1 MVKQI
6 CCYDK
11 YQEIKKTLY
20 RIFTTQNLI
29 KKNMAVQDISNIED
43 IKLLV
48 NTFYEKVQNDDLIG
62 PIFNEKMMGRW
73 PEHLE
78 KMYRFWQTLLL
89 EEHTYSGSPFPPHKQ
104 LPVNQ
109 SHFDRWM
116 EIFTETVDSL
126 FVGKLAEEAKVRA
139 ANMAYMFNYKI
150 EYFRNQG
157 NQ

>member
-1 MVKQI
+1 M
-6 CCYDK
+6 
-11 YQEIKKTLY
+11 EL
-20 RIFTTQNLI
+20 
-29 KKNMAVQDISNIED
+29 QDISNIED

-62 PIFNEKMMGRW
+62 PIFNEKMSGRW

-89 EEHTYSGSPFPPHKQ
+89 EEHTYSGSPFPPHKH
-104 LPVNQ
+104 LPVDET
-109 SHFDRWM
+109 HFDRWM
-116 EIFTETVDSL
+116 EIFTKTVNSL

-150 EYFRNQG
+150 EYFRNAG

>member
-1 MVKQI
+1 
-6 CCYDK
+6 
-11 YQEIKKTLY
+11 
-20 RIFTTQNLI
+20 
-29 KKNMAVQDISNIED
+29 MALQDISNIED

-48 NTFYEKVQNDDLIG
+48 NTFYNKVQKDDLIG
-62 PIFNEKMMGRW
+62 PIFNEKMLGRW

-78 KMYRFWQTLLL
+78 KMYRFWQTILL
-89 EEHTYSGSPFPPHKQ
+89 EVHTYSGTPFPPHKH

-116 EIFTETVDSL
+116 EIFTSTVDGL

-150 EYFRNQG
+150 EYFRNAENELKNSSG
-157 NQ
+157 KS

>member
-1 MVKQI
+1 
-6 CCYDK
+6 
-11 YQEIKKTLY
+11 
-20 RIFTTQNLI
+20 
-29 KKNMAVQDISNIED
+29 MAAQDISNIED

-62 PIFNEKMMGRW
+62 PIFNEKMIGRW

-78 KMYRFWQTLLL
+78 KMYRFWQTILL

-116 EIFTETVDSL
+116 NIFTATIDSL

-150 EYFRNQG
+150 EYFRNLA

>member
-1 MVKQI
+1 
-6 CCYDK
+6 
-11 YQEIKKTLY
+11 
-20 RIFTTQNLI
+20 
-29 KKNMAVQDISNIED
+29 MASRDISNIED

-62 PIFNEKMMGRW
+62 PIFNEKMTGRW

-116 EIFTETVDSL
+116 EIFTETVDNL
-126 FVGKLAEEAKVRA
+126 FVGKLADEAKVRA

-150 EYFRNQG
+150 EYFRNQA

>member
-1 MVKQI
+1 MTI
-6 CCYDK
+6 HD
-11 YQEIKKTLY
+11 I
-20 RIFTTQNLI
+20 TT
-29 KKNMAVQDISNIED
+29 IED

-62 PIFNEKMMGRW
+62 PVFNEKMIGRW

-109 SHFDRWM
+109 THFDRWM
-116 EIFTETVDSL
+116 EIFTKTVDSL
-126 FVGKLAEEAKVRA
+126 FVGKLAEEAKLRA

>member
-1 MVKQI
+1 
-6 CCYDK
+6 
-11 YQEIKKTLY
+11 
-20 RIFTTQNLI
+20 
-29 KKNMAVQDISNIED
+29 MAIQDISNLDD

-48 NTFYEKVQNDDLIG
+48 NTFYGKVQEDDLIG
-62 PIFNEKMMGRW
+62 PIFNQKMMGRW

-78 KMYRFWQTLLL
+78 KMFRFWQTILL
-89 EEHTYSGSPFPPHKQ
+89 EVHTYSGTPFPPHKH

-109 SHFDRWM
+109 MHFDRWM
-116 EIFTETVDSL
+116 ELFTATVDSL

-150 EYFRNQG
+150 EYFRNLE

>member
-1 MVKQI
+1 
-6 CCYDK
+6 
-11 YQEIKKTLY
+11 
-20 RIFTTQNLI
+20 
-29 KKNMAVQDISNIED
+29 MATQDISNIDD

-48 NTFYEKVQNDDLIG
+48 NTFYEKVQHDDLIG
-62 PIFNEKMMGRW
+62 PIFNQKMIGRW

-78 KMYRFWQTLLL
+78 KMYRFWQTILL
-89 EEHTYSGSPFPPHKQ
+89 EEHTYSGTPFPPHKH

-116 EIFTETVDSL
+116 EIFTVTVDNL

-150 EYFRNQG
+150 EYFRNLE